1 MAIQYFQMII
11 FLLITLINLSI
22 CKDCDRISE
31 INYKIWTKN
40 HLTWSFVN
48 HPTNLI
54 NEHKNLIYY
63 EFVEAFNSWELISHF
78 RFELIMNSTDADIVI
93 TFAPPNHRLF
103 EGNHH
108 FTSDSLAHAYFPE
121 NGDIHLNDNV
131 NCTLFVLSTEY
142 YKHVLC
148 NCSLD
153 RSFIRFE
160 SCK

>member
-1 MAIQYFQMII
+1 
-11 FLLITLINLSI
+11 
-22 CKDCDRISE
+22 
-31 INYKIWTKN
+31 
-40 HLTWSFVN
+40 
-48 HPTNLI
+48 
-54 NEHKNLIYY
+54 
-63 EFVEAFNSWELISHF
+63 
-78 RFELIMNSTDADIVI
+78 MNSTDADIVI